1 MRFWLLAL
9 AFMHVFSLP
18 GLNENNELLKRF
30 TVSGYI
36 RDASNGEALIGATVY
51 VKELK
56 TGTIANPFGFYSV
69 SLPAGNYTFE
79 FSYVGYTTQVVVIE
93 LQTDRTINIQLQP
106 EPKELEEVV
115 VTAEKPNANVARLE
129 MSSNKLDTKTIRN
142 VPALMGEVDLLK
154 VVQMLP
160 GVTATSEGTTNFS
173 VRGGGYDQ
181 NLILLDDAPVYNASH
196 LMGFFSVF
204 NNDAIRDVKLY
215 KGDIPASAGGRL
227 SSLLDVRMK
236 EGNNQKFS
244 GSGGIGSV
252 SSRLTLEGPVLKDRS
267 SFIISGR
274 RTYLDIFTPLS
285 SNKQL
290 RDSRLYFYDL
300 TAKTNATVNDRNR
313 VFLSAYA
320 GRDYFK
326 NNFASME
333 FGNKTLTV
341 RWNHLFSKRLFAN
354 ATALYSR
361 YDYALGFRFIEGV
374 NFLWT
379 YNMEDVAGKLDAT
392 WYPNPENTVRFGVQS
407 TYHILNPG
415 EVSSGNVFPTYVL
428 PATYSLEHAVYVS
441 NEQVISRRLSA
452 KYGLRFSLFQNLGR
466 GVVYHFDD
474 QYIATDS
481 VVYAAG
487 KIYNAYSGFEPRLG
501 LRYELNDVSSLK
513 ASYSRTRQYYQMAS
527 NSAAGTPLD
536 LWFSASPNVKPQI
549 ADQVAIG
556 YFRDFMEH
564 LVQAS
569 FEVYY
574 KAMQNTIDFRDHAV
588 LYGNRKLE
596 GELRFGE
603 SRAYGAEW
611 MVQVPEG
618 RLNGWISYTFSHT
631 ERTIPA
637 INNGKTYLA
646 PYDKP
651 HTVYIV
657 INYDLSRRITIGSS
671 WIYGTGAPTT
681 FPVGRAFFG
690 NVIYPIYSER
700 NSYRLPDYHRLDV
713 SITLRGKENPKRF
726 WQGEWNFSVYNA
738 YARKNTWSI
747 QFVEDDKIPNATYAQ
762 KIYLFSVVPALTYNF
777 RF

>member
-1 MRFWLLAL
+1 MRYSFLVIL
-9 AFMHVFSLP
+9 FMQILP
-18 GLNENNELLKRF
+18 APGMDENNELLKRF

-36 RDASNGEALIGATVY
+36 RDAANGEALIGATVY

-56 TGTIANPFGFYSV
+56 TGTIANPFGFYSL

-79 FSYVGYTTQVVVIE
+79 FSYVGYTSQKIVIE
-93 LQTDRTINIQLQP
+93 LQADKTVNIQLQP
-106 EPKELEEVV
+106 EAKELEEVV

-129 MSSNKLDTKTIRN
+129 MSSNKLDTKTIRS

-244 GSGGIGSV
+244 GTGGIGSV
-252 SSRLTLEGPVLKDRS
+252 SSRLTLEGPILKDRS

-285 SNKQL
+285 SDKQL

-300 TAKTNATVNDRNR
+300 TAKANATVNDRNR
-313 VFLSAYA
+313 IFLSAYA

-333 FGNKTLTV
+333 FGNKTVTM
-341 RWNHLFSKRLFAN
+341 RWNHLFSQRLFAN

-361 YDYALGFRFIEGV
+361 YDYALGFRFIEEV

-379 YNMEDVAGKLDAT
+379 YNMEDVTGKMDAT
-392 WYPNPENTVRFGVQS
+392 WYPNPENTVRFGIQS

-415 EVSSGNVFPTYVL
+415 KVSSGDVFPTYVL
-428 PATYSLEHAVYVS
+428 PASYSLEHAVYMS
-441 NEQVISRRLSA
+441 NEQTISRRLSA
-452 KYGLRFSLFQNLGR
+452 KYGLRFTLFQNLGR
-466 GVVYHFDD
+466 GIVYHFDD
-474 QYIATDS
+474 QYVATDS

-487 KIYNAYSGFEPRLG
+487 KIFNTYSGFEPRIG
-501 LRYELNDVSSLK
+501 LKYELNDVSSLK

-536 LWFSASPNVKPQI
+536 LWFSASPNVKPQV
-549 ADQVAIG
+549 ADQVALG
-556 YFRDFMEH
+556 YFRDFMKH
-564 LVQAS
+564 TIQAS
-569 FEVYY
+569 FEIYY
-574 KAMQNTIDFRDHAV
+574 KAMQNTIDFRDHAL

-611 MVQVPEG
+611 MIQVPEG

-657 INYDLSRRITIGSS
+657 INYELSRRITIGSS

-681 FPVGRAFFG
+681 FPVGRASFG
-690 NVIYPIYSER
+690 NMIYPIYSER
-700 NSYRLPDYHRLDV
+700 NSYRLPDYHRLDLSV
-713 SITLRGKENPKRF
+713 TLKGKEHPKRF
-726 WQGEWNFSVYNA
+726 WQGEWNLSVYNA
-738 YARKNTWSI
+738 YARKNTWAI
-747 QFVEDDKIPNATYAQ
+747 QFVEDDKIANATYAQ

-777 RF
+777 KF